1 MFAAPGFIVQKGGLK
16 GGGGLQGGGGGF
28 LPWPARAGFSK
39 GVQNG
44 KKAHTHKHTH
54 N

>member
-16 GGGGLQGGGGGF
+16 GGGGLQGGGGF